1 MITLLGIGFVGGLIT
16 GISPCI
22 VPVLP
27 VIVAG
32 GAAEATTA
40 SRWRPYAII
49 GGLVASFTVF
59 TLLGG
64 SLLSFL
70 GLPQD
75 LLRNLGIV
83 VLALLGLGLS
93 CPWWGTGWRSP
104 SPAWARG
111 QSGSGSGLV
120 LGVSLGLVFV
130 PCAGPVLAAIAVVS
144 ATHRVGL
151 TTLALTVAYALGAAL
166 PLLVLALVAQRTTKG
181 WQALR
186 THMPTVRRVAGAV
199 LVVTAVAITFNWTRP
214 LQTSVPGYTQR
225 PRGPR
230 RGDRRGQPSARR
242 ADGERANT
250 FAAGQSV
257 AAGALPMLGRAPDFA
272 GITRG

>member
-83 VLALLGLGLS
+83 VLALLGLGLLV
-93 CPWWGTGWRSP
+93 PLVGHWLEVP
-104 SPAWARG
+104 FAR
-111 QSGSGSGLV
+111 
-120 LGVSLGLVFV
+120 
-130 PCAGPVLAAIAVVS
+130 
-144 ATHRVGL
+144 
-151 TTLALTVAYALGAAL
+151 
-166 PLLVLALVAQRTTKG
+166 
-181 WQALR
+181 
-186 THMPTVRRVAGAV
+186 
-199 LVVTAVAITFNWTRP
+199 
-214 LQTSVPGYTQR
+214 
-225 PRGPR
+225 
-230 RGDRRGQPSARR
+230 
-242 ADGERANT
+242 
-250 FAAGQSV
+250 
-257 AAGALPMLGRAPDFA
+257 LGRAASPARGAAWSSGSASGWSSSRAPDRSWPPSPSSRPPT
-272 GITRG
+272 GWG